1 MRPHQCSGG
10 FATDD
15 KLCFESHQAQHTL
28 NSQDAARRDHDVSA
42 MTTSELHRARR
53 DLEASFALSRPGSVT
68 SVPIMAQ
75 VRAIDQELAER
86 RGTDD

>member
-1 MRPHQCSGG
+1 MRPHQCPCG

-15 KLCFESHQAQHTL
+15 KLLFESHQAQHTL
-28 NSQDAARRDHDVSA
+28 NGQDAARRDHDVSD
-42 MTTSELHRARR
+42 MTTGELQRARR
-53 DLEASFALSRPGSVT
+53 GLEASLALSRPGSVT